1 MATNSKKR
9 DGFIKM
15 IADCEVGKID
25 RVITKSISTFE
36 AFRVAWNGV
45 VANKEKIMEKWI
57 TSLQTERR

>member
-1 MATNSKKR
+1 MATNTKKR
-9 DGFIKM
+9 DGFNQM
-15 IADCEVGKID
+15 IVDYEVRKID
-25 RVITKSISTFE
+25 RLITKSISTFE